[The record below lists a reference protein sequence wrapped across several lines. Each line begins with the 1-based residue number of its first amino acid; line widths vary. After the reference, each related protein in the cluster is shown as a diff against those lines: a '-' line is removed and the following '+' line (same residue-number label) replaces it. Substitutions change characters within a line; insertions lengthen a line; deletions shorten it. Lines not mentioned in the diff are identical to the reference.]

1 MWGFGSSTFCIMKLR
16 TEQKKIIFLVHVLQK
31 HKNQTHQT
39 LNQEIQENRKGFL
52 FLGRNEER

>member
-1 MWGFGSSTFCIMKLR
+1 MGFRIVDILYQEFKNR
-16 TEQKKIIFLVHVLQK
+16 AKKIIYVVRVLQK

-52 FLGRNEER
+52 FLERNEER

>member
-1 MWGFGSSTFCIMKLR
+1 MGFQIIEILYHEVKNR
-16 TEQKKIIFLVHVLQK
+16 AKKIIFVVHVLQK

>member
-1 MWGFGSSTFCIMKLR
+1 MGFRIIDILYHEVKNR
-16 TEQKKIIFLVHVLQK
+16 AKKIIYVVRVLQK